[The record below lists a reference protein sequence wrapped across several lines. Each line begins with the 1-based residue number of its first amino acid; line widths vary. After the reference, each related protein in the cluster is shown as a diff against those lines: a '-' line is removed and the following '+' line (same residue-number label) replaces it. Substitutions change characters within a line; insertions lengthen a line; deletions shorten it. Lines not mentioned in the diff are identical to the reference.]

1 MKYINRIDWGKVENY
16 RKQFT
21 TSEKAII
28 AFTSTNEGTTEKPAY
43 NAHILN
49 ADNTITAMGLITI
62 ERVIAMGQKY
72 GKVIP
77 LYFGIDETNYPDG
90 NWQDFMRKSERYFM
104 GVSKVRCAIV
114 TTMRDYKLIKIE
126 NLV

>member
-1 MKYINRIDWGKVENY
+1 MKYIEKIDWGIVDNY
-16 RKQFT
+16 RSQFLPT
-21 TSEKAII
+21 EKAII
-28 AFTSTNEGTTEKPAY
+28 AFTSTNEGTKENPAY

-49 ADNTITAMGLITI
+49 PDNTITPMGLITI
-62 ERVIAMGQKY
+62 ERIIAMGEKY

-77 LYFGIDETNYPDG
+77 LYFAIDETHYPDG

-104 GVSKVRCAIV
+104 DASKVRCAII
-114 TTMRDYKLIKIE
+114 TTMREYKLIKIE